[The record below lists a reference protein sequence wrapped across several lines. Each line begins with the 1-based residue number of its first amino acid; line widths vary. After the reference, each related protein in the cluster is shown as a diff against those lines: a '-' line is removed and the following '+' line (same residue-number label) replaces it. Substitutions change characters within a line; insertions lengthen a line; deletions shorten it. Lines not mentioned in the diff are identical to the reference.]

1 MKDIVIT
8 YQWPIAGRTL
18 IDIYFKCWALVLPV
32 TSVLLFPSIQGTTP
46 AYLMAFFSVPLV
58 VYAASA
64 KELKQ
69 YFFTILLIGLGYFT
83 LNVASQFILSIV
95 GDMDLSTLPLVDPL
109 AFTKK
114 FVLRP
119 TLFTQ
124 SLYLCACLLTFLFV
138 YQWYSPDWD
147 PYIFAGIMLL
157 AAYGFYESIYFAL
170 TGTSGDFLSN
180 RVFNLDYWGS
190 STHVMDIAG
199 LSLLRMKSLTGEA
212 SMFAFTVLP
221 YWVFAIHKQRWIVAA
236 TLTMALILSTST
248 TAILGMAIYILILI
262 ISGKIDWKYFATA
275 TAGAITVVIIKFEAV
290 FSIFNQLVLRK
301 FTTASISGGVRISN
315 MVESL
320 TFWWEAPIPT
330 KIFGLGF
337 GYIRSTDFFTTIL
350 VNNGV
355 IGLSIFIGL
364 FTYPILALGNTSKE
378 FALRAAL
385 AILMCTMLIAV
396 TEYTYLPTWLFLG
409 IAYHT
414 LSTNGRNRSPYTT
427 EWAVKHSSPK
437 SS

>member
-1 MKDIVIT
+1 MKDIVLT
-8 YQWPIAGRTL
+8 YQWPVSGRTL

-46 AYLMAFFSVPLV
+46 AYMMAFLSVPLAL
-58 VYAASA
+58 YAASV

-69 YFFTILLIGLGYFT
+69 YFLAILLIGLGYFT
-83 LNVASQFILSIV
+83 LSVTSQFILSVI
-95 GDMDLSTLPLVDPL
+95 GDMNLSTLPLVDPL
-109 AFTKK
+109 SFTTK

-138 YQWYSPDWD
+138 YQWYSPSWD

-157 AAYGFYESIYFAL
+157 AAYGFYETIYFWV
-170 TGTSGDFLSN
+170 TGMSGDFLSN

-199 LSLLRMKSLTGEA
+199 ISLLRMKSLTGEA

-248 TAILGMAIYILILI
+248 TAILGMVIYLLILI
-262 ISGKIDWKYFATA
+262 VSGKIDWKYL
-275 TAGAITVVIIKFEAV
+275 AGAAGVAIVVTIVKFETV

-301 FTTASISGGVRISN
+301 LSTASISGGVRISN
-315 MVESL
+315 LMDSL
-320 TFWWEAPIPT
+320 TFWWEAPIPI

-337 GYIRSTDFFTTIL
+337 GYIRSTDFFSTIL
-350 VNNGV
+350 VNNGI
-355 IGLSIFIGL
+355 IGLFIFIGL
-364 FTYPILALGNTSKE
+364 FTYPILALGNSSKE

-385 AILMCTMLIAV
+385 AIILATMLIAV

-409 IAYHT
+409 IAYHQ
-414 LSTNGRNRSPYTT
+414 LNSKG
-427 EWAVKHSSPK
+427 SSDGPK
-437 SS
+437 L